1 MADEN
6 FKRSVLMAHISL
18 ITIAA
23 FLIVLIFSVAGMI
36 GTNPIAQ
43 IIINNYDQIVTI
55 LVIVGVRLSVIG
67 IIGVSIGWGLFS
79 GRSWAWYLSL

>member
-1 MADEN
+1 
-6 FKRSVLMAHISL
+6 MAHISL

-36 GTNPIAQ
+36 GTNPITR

-67 IIGVSIGWGLFS
+67 ITGVSIGCGLFS
-79 GRSWAWYLSL
+79 GRSWTWYLSL